1 MVVKKQTHSN
11 NLQQLT
17 AGTAQGKLMAD
28 EEASLG
34 SHCIESFRGN
44 RPRDGLQE
52 KQGPFCALWWAAA
65 PSVRRQQMPELTRSR
80 DHPVAAC

>member
-1 MVVKKQTHSN
+1 MGVKKQTHSN

-52 KQGPFCALWWAAA
+52 KQGPFARFGGQLHRLCDDNKCM
-65 PSVRRQQMPELTRSR
+65 S
-80 DHPVAAC
+80 